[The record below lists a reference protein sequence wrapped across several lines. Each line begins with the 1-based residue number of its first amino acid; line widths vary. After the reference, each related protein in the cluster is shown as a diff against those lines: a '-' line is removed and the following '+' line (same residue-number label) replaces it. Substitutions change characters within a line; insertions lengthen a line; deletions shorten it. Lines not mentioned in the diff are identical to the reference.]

1 MAAGFDVDTL
11 VVGAGL
17 VGASAARH
25 LSLDG
30 ASGSVAVV
38 GPVEPI
44 DHHRHDGIHGAWHDE
59 GRLTRVIAGDDV
71 WAHLAKESM
80 ARYPQIRDDGGSE
93 FHRRSSVLYAFDD
106 AVAYE
111 RHRAVAQRMEAVFE
125 EVDVSSHRFPFLR
138 AESGVRGLLETGDAG
153 VVNPRAMVE
162 NQLRAAQSRG
172 TTLIRDVVQSLDC
185 EPDAVVAVLGDGRR
199 LRCRRAV
206 VAAGAYV
213 NAFDLLPAPAAV
225 SSIGI
230 TAHFF
235 AVDGTLADE
244 LADMPGMLWFD
255 DPSGGTFVYSV
266 PPIRYPDGRLW
277 FKIGGHSESGPLPD
291 RAAIDHWHRTDGGD
305 MGFASVERWVA
316 EHLPG
321 LAGRGSHSV
330 GCVITE
336 SSSALPVIA
345 EASPGRVVVATGCSG
360 AAAKSCDEIGRI
372 AAVLAVHGEWD
383 TPLDRGLLSGG

>member
-1 MAAGFDVDTL
+1 MATPQTPTIAP
-11 VVGAGL
+11 
-17 VGASAARH
+17 
-25 LSLDG
+25 
-30 ASGSVAVV
+30 ASGKLGVLTVGLGAVATTLIAGVELAKR
-38 GPVEPI
+38 GMAEPI
-44 DHHRHDGIHGAWHDE
+44 GSLTQMGTMRLGKRTE
-59 GRLTRVIAGDDV
+59 GRA
-71 WAHLAKESM
+71 
-80 ARYPQIRDDGGSE
+80 P
-93 FHRRSSVLYAFDD
+93 
-106 AVAYE
+106 
-111 RHRAVAQRMEAVFE
+111 
-125 EVDVSSHRFPFLR
+125 
-138 AESGVRGLLETGDAG
+138 
-153 VVNPRAMVE
+153 
-162 NQLRAAQSRG
+162 
-172 TTLIRDVVQSLDC
+172 LIRDVVQSLDY

-345 EASPGRVVVATGCSG
+345 EAVA
-360 AAAKSCDEIGRI
+360 DDV
-372 AAVLAVHGEWD
+372 VLAAIR
-383 TPLDRGLLSGG
+383 PA